1 MICAMT
7 SAPVSPRPKRIKFSG
22 HTADDGLFGPDSV
35 TWRIS
40 AMPQLGLAAHAAAT
54 LQMLHPMVMHMI
66 DQASGFRT
74 NPASRAELTALFG
87 RTLTYGDTAAADRA
101 AEVLANIHHRVTA
114 TDPVSGRTYHADEP
128 DLLLWVHNTL
138 QWMVLRVTD
147 SYGPALCDADKLRY
161 LNEQV
166 IAARLTGC
174 IVDDVPTTEKDLY
187 AYIES
192 MTPLLAMGSDTIWF
206 KKMVLPTLVA
216 WNPITYLPHMMG
228 IAVGGLMNAEQRQVY
243 GVDRPAWQFEA
254 NRTVLKGMFESEAR
268 KIPVLSRISLERK
281 KVDEKAF
288 GSPH

>member
-1 MICAMT
+1 MT
-7 SAPVSPRPKRIKFSG
+7 TVPVSPRPTRIKFAG

-40 AMPQLGLAAHAAAT
+40 AMPQLGLAAHGAAT

-66 DQASGFRT
+66 DQASAFRT
-74 NPASRAELTALFG
+74 NPASRAELTALYG
-87 RTLTYGDTAAADRA
+87 RTLTYGDTAAANRA
-101 AEVLANIHHRVTA
+101 AEVLAKIHHRVTA

-138 QWMVLRVTD
+138 QWMVLRVSD
-147 SYGPALCDADKLRY
+147 SYGPALSDADKSTY

-174 IVDDVPTTEKDLY
+174 TVDDVPTSEKDLN
-187 AYIES
+187 AYIDG
-192 MTPLLAMGSDTIWF
+192 MTPLLALGSDTIWF
-206 KKMVLPTLVA
+206 KKMVLPALVA
-216 WNPITYLPHMMG
+216 WDPATYLPHMMG
-228 IAVGGLMNAEQRQVY
+228 VAVAGLMNTQQREVY

-254 NRTVLKGMFESEAR
+254 NRAILKGMFEAEAR
-268 KIPVLSRISLERK
+268 KIPVLSRISLERQ

>member
-1 MICAMT
+1 
-7 SAPVSPRPKRIKFSG
+7 
-22 HTADDGLFGPDSV
+22 
-35 TWRIS
+35 
-40 AMPQLGLAAHAAAT
+40 MPQLGLAAHGAAT

-66 DQASGFRT
+66 DQASSFRT

-87 RTLTYGDTAAADRA
+87 RTLTYGDTAAASRA
-101 AEVLANIHHRVTA
+101 AEVLAKIHHRVTA

-147 SYGPALCDADKLRY
+147 AYGPVLSDADKSKY

-166 IAARLTGC
+166 IAAQLTGC
-174 IVDDVPTTEKDLY
+174 VVDDVPTTETDLD
-187 AYIES
+187 AYIAG

-206 KKMVLPTLVA
+206 KQMVLPPLVP
-216 WNPITYLPHMMG
+216 WNPATYLPHMMG
-228 IAVGGLMNAEQRQVY
+228 VAVAGLMNSEQRQVY
-243 GVDRPAWQFEA
+243 GVDRPVWQFKANKAILRGIFEA
-254 NRTVLKGMFESEAR
+254 EAR
-268 KIPVLSRISLERK
+268 KIPVLSRISLERQ

>member
-1 MICAMT
+1 MKNVPVT
-7 SAPVSPRPKRIKFSG
+7 SRPSRIKFSG

-40 AMPQLGLAAHAAAT
+40 AMPQMGLAAHGAAT

-66 DQASGFRT
+66 DQASAFRT

-87 RTLTYGDTAAADRA
+87 RTLTYGDTAAANRA
-101 AEVLANIHHRVTA
+101 AEVLAKIHHRVTA

-147 SYGPALCDADKLRY
+147 SFGPTLSATDKATY
-161 LNEQV
+161 LGEQL
-166 IAARLTGC
+166 ISARLTGC
-174 IVDDVPTTEKDLY
+174 NVDDVPTTEKDLY
-187 AYIES
+187 AYIDG

-206 KKMVLPTLVA
+206 KEMVLPALVA
-216 WNPITYLPHMMG
+216 WKPETYLPHVMG
-228 IAVGGLMNAEQRQVY
+228 VAVAGLLNAPQRQVY

-254 NRTVLKGMFESEAR
+254 NRQILKGLFEAEAR
-268 KIPVLSRISLERK
+268 KIPVLSRISLERQ

>member
-1 MICAMT
+1 MT
-7 SAPVSPRPKRIKFSG
+7 DTSVSPRPDRIKFSG

-35 TWRIS
+35 TWRIA
-40 AMPQLGLAAHAAAT
+40 AMPQMGLAAHGAAT

-66 DQASGFRT
+66 DQASAFRT

-87 RTLTYGDTAAADRA
+87 RTLTYGDTAAAHRA
-101 AEVLANIHHRVTA
+101 ADVLAKIHHRVTA

-147 SYGPALCDADKLRY
+147 SFGPSLGDAEKAAY

-166 IAARLTGC
+166 IAAELTGC
-174 IVDDVPTTEKDLY
+174 NVDDVPTTEKDLHD
-187 AYIES
+187 YIEG
-192 MTPLLAMGSDTIWF
+192 MTPLLAVGHDTVWF
-206 KKMVLPTLVA
+206 KEMVLPASVA
-216 WNPITYLPHMMG
+216 WKPATYFPHMLG
-228 IAVGGLMNAEQRQVY
+228 IAVAGLMNAAQRQIY
-243 GVDRPAWQFEA
+243 GIDRPAWQFEV
-254 NRTVLKGMFESEAR
+254 NRQVLKGLFEAESR
-268 KIPVLSRISLERK
+268 RIPVLSRISVERQ

>member
-1 MICAMT
+1 MT
-7 SAPVSPRPKRIKFSG
+7 PAPASRRPNRIRFSG

-40 AMPQLGLAAHAAAT
+40 AMPQMGLAAHGAAT

-66 DQASGFRT
+66 DQASAFRT

-87 RTLTYGDTAAADRA
+87 RTLTYGDTAAANRA
-101 AEVLANIHHRVTA
+101 AEVLAKIHHRVTA

-147 SYGPALCDADKLRY
+147 SFGPTLSAADKATY
-161 LNEQV
+161 LGEQL

-174 IVDDVPTTEKDLY
+174 NVDEVPTTEQDLY
-187 AYIES
+187 AYIEG

-206 KKMVLPTLVA
+206 KEMVLPALVA
-216 WNPITYLPHMMG
+216 WKPETYLPHVMG
-228 IAVGGLMNAEQRQVY
+228 VAVAGLMNAPQRQVY

-254 NRTVLKGMFESEAR
+254 NRQILKGLFDAEAR
-268 KIPVLSRISLERK
+268 KIPVLSRISLERQ

>member
-1 MICAMT
+1 MA
-7 SAPVSPRPKRIKFSG
+7 APVSPRPKRIKFSG

-40 AMPQLGLAAHAAAT
+40 ALPQLGLAAHGAAM
-54 LQMLHPMVMHMI
+54 LQMLLPPVMHMI
-66 DQASGFRT
+66 DQASTFRT

-87 RTLTYGDTAAADRA
+87 RTLTYGDTAAANRA
-101 AEVLANIHHRVTA
+101 AEVLAKIHHRVTA
-114 TDPVSGRTYHADEP
+114 TDPVSARTYHADEP

-147 SYGPALCDADKLRY
+147 SYGPALSDANKSTY

-174 IVDDVPTTEKDLY
+174 TVDDVPTTEKDLS
-187 AYIES
+187 AYIEG
-192 MTPLLAMGSDTIWF
+192 MTPRLAMGSDTIWF
-206 KKMVLPTLVA
+206 KKMVFPARIVWRPA
-216 WNPITYLPHMMG
+216 TYLPHMMG
-228 IAVGGLMNAEQRQVY
+228 VAVAGLLNYEQRQLY
-243 GVDRPAWQFEA
+243 GVDRPAWQFET
-254 NRTVLKGMFESEAR
+254 NRKILKGIFEAEAR
-268 KIPVLSRISLERK
+268 KVPVLSRISLERQ

>member
-1 MICAMT
+1 MT
-7 SAPVSPRPKRIKFSG
+7 TAPVSPRPSRIKFSG

-40 AMPQLGLAAHAAAT
+40 AMPQMGLAAHGAAT

-66 DQASGFRT
+66 DQASAFRT

-87 RTLTYGDTAAADRA
+87 RTLTYGDTASANHA
-101 AEVLANIHHRVTA
+101 AEVLAKIHHRVTA

-128 DLLLWVHNTL
+128 ELLLWVHNTL

-147 SYGPALCDADKLRY
+147 SFGPHLTDADKARY

-166 IAARLTGC
+166 ITAKLTGC
-174 IVDDVPTTEKDLY
+174 NVDDVPTTEKGLY
-187 AYIES
+187 TYIEG
-192 MTPLLAMGSDTIWF
+192 MTPLLAVGHDTLWF
-206 KKMVLPTLVA
+206 KEMVLPAYVA
-216 WNPITYLPHMMG
+216 WKPATYLPYMLG
-228 IAVGGLMNAEQRQVY
+228 VAVAGLMNADQRQIY
-243 GVDRPAWQFEA
+243 GVDRPSWQFEA
-254 NRTVLKGMFESEAR
+254 NRQILKGIFEAEAR
-268 KIPVLSRISLERK
+268 KVPVLSRISVERQ

>member
-1 MICAMT
+1 MT
-7 SAPVSPRPKRIKFSG
+7 PAPASRRPNRIRFSG

-40 AMPQLGLAAHAAAT
+40 ALPQMGLAAHGAAT

-66 DQASGFRT
+66 DQASAFRT

-87 RTLTYGDTAAADRA
+87 RTLTYGDTAAANRA
-101 AEVLANIHHRVTA
+101 AEVLAKIHHRVTA

-147 SYGPALCDADKLRY
+147 SFGPALSATDKATY
-161 LNEQV
+161 LGEQL

-174 IVDDVPTTEKDLY
+174 NVDDVPTTEQDLY
-187 AYIES
+187 AYIEG

-206 KKMVLPTLVA
+206 KEMVLPALVA
-216 WNPITYLPHMMG
+216 WKPETYLPHVMG
-228 IAVGGLMNAEQRQVY
+228 VAVAGLLNTPQRQVY

-254 NRTVLKGMFESEAR
+254 NRQILKGLFEAEAR
-268 KIPVLSRISLERK
+268 KIPVLSRISLERQ

>member
-1 MICAMT
+1 MT
-7 SAPVSPRPKRIKFSG
+7 TPSTSPRPTRIKFAG
-22 HTADDGLFGPDSV
+22 HTADDGLFGPDSI

-40 AMPQLGLAAHAAAT
+40 AMPQMGLAAHGAAT

-66 DQASGFRT
+66 DQASNFRT

-87 RTLTYGDTAAADRA
+87 RTLTYGDTAAANRA

-138 QWMVLRVTD
+138 QWMVLRVAD
-147 SYGPALCDADKLRY
+147 AYGPVLNDADKSTY

-166 IAARLTGC
+166 TTARLTGC
-174 IVDDVPTTEKDLY
+174 TVADVPVTEKDLY
-187 AYIES
+187 AYVDG
-192 MTPLLAMGSDTIWF
+192 MTPLLAMGSDAIWF
-206 KKMVLPTLVA
+206 KKMVLPALAA
-216 WNPITYLPHMMG
+216 WNPATYLPHMMG
-228 IAVGGLMNAEQRQVY
+228 IAVAGLMNSEQRQVY

-254 NRTVLKGMFESEAR
+254 NRAILKGIFEAEAR
-268 KIPVLSRISLERK
+268 KIPVLSRISLERQ

>member
-1 MICAMT
+1 MT
-7 SAPVSPRPKRIKFSG
+7 TTPVSRRPNRIKFSG

-40 AMPQLGLAAHAAAT
+40 ALPQMGLAAHGAAT

-66 DQASGFRT
+66 DQASAFRT
-74 NPASRAELTALFG
+74 NPASRAELTALYG
-87 RTLTYGDTAAADRA
+87 RTLTYGDTAAAHRA
-101 AEVLANIHHRVTA
+101 AEVLANIHRRVTA

-147 SYGPALCDADKLRY
+147 SFGPSLSAADKATY
-161 LNEQV
+161 LDEQV

-174 IVDDVPTTEKDLY
+174 NAEDVPTTEKDLY
-187 AYIES
+187 AYIEG
-192 MTPLLAMGSDTIWF
+192 MTPLLAVGRDTVWF
-206 KKMVLPTLVA
+206 KEMALPAMIA
-216 WNPITYLPHMMG
+216 WKPDTYLPHMLG
-228 IAVGGLMNAEQRQVY
+228 VAVAGLMNAEQRQIY

-254 NRTVLKGMFESEAR
+254 NRQVLRGIFEAEAR
-268 KIPVLSRISLERK
+268 KIPVLSRISLERQ

-288 GSPH
+288 GSAH

>member
-1 MICAMT
+1 MKTVPAT
-7 SAPVSPRPKRIKFSG
+7 SRPSRIKFAG

-40 AMPQLGLAAHAAAT
+40 AMPQMGLAAHGAAT

-66 DQASGFRT
+66 DQASAFRA

-87 RTLTYGDTAAADRA
+87 RTLTYGDTAAANRA
-101 AEVLANIHHRVTA
+101 AEVLAKIHHRVTA

-147 SYGPALCDADKLRY
+147 SFGPALSEADKTTY
-161 LNEQV
+161 LGEQL

-174 IVDDVPTTEKDLY
+174 NVDDVPTTEKNLY
-187 AYIES
+187 AYIEG

-206 KKMVLPTLVA
+206 KEMVLPALVA
-216 WNPITYLPHMMG
+216 WKPETYLPYVMG
-228 IAVGGLMNAEQRQVY
+228 VAVAGLLNAPQRQVY

-254 NRTVLKGMFESEAR
+254 NRQILKGLFEAEAR
-268 KIPVLSRISLERK
+268 KIPLLSRISLERQ